1 MEYHNINIEVFA
13 SPGCTKCG
21 RAKEVLRKL
30 VDELGGDHIRWREV
44 NVLEEMD
51 HAVELGVLST
61 PSIAIDGELVFTG
74 LPSEKNLRNELA
86 SRMGQGDRAIET

>member
-1 MEYHNINIEVFA
+1 MTIAIEVFTI
-13 SPGCTKCG
+13 PGCSKCSK
-21 RAKEVLRKL
+21 AMNVLKEMIKNIPGT
-30 VDELGGDHIRWREV
+30 DWREV

-74 LPSEKNLRNELA
+74 LPSEKNLRSELA
-86 SRMGQGDRAIET
+86 SRLGQGGQIILTQT